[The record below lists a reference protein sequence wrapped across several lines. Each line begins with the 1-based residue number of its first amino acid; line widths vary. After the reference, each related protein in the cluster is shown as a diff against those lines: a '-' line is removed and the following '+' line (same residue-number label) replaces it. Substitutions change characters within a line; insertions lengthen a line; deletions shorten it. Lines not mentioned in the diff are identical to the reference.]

1 MEGGD
6 LVQQPVHGADV
17 VREQGFA
24 HQPDN
29 NANVMTVSS
38 CVLML
43 YYSCTCWWR
52 AWDPGVPPPPRS
64 TGSHKWSQNQSSPLN
79 IQWKYVLISNNRMI
93 FLTLVTNLRNL
104 RKYSKKHVSFDTRKS
119 RSTLE
124 SLDTM
129 LTSCR
134 NPRDGLVSSRAWAQ
148 EDYSLELS
156 MGDGTSRNFTM
167 LGECSYFSSW

>member
-24 HQPDN
+24 HQPGQQCYDRQFMCPH
-29 NANVMTVSS
+29 AA
-38 CVLML
+38 
-43 YYSCTCWWR
+43 SCTCWWR

-64 TGSHKWSQNQSSPLN
+64 TGSHKWSQNQSSPSN
-79 IQWKYVLISNNRMI
+79 IQWKYVLISIDKMI

-156 MGDGTSRNFTM
+156 VDDGTSRNFTM
-167 LGECSYFSSW
+167 PGECPYFSNDSAY